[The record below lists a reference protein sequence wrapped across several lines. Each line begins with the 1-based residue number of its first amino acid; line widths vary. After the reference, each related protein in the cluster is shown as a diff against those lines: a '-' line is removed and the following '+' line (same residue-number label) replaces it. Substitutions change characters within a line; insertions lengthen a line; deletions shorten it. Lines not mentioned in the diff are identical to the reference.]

1 MIPRRIFAFWTGD
14 NVMGPNRTK
23 HLESMRA
30 KSGCEVILITPDNL
44 SEWIVP
50 GKNDIYEN
58 FDHDIYNN
66 LSLYHKADY
75 LKAYF
80 AYFHASGYSDIKN
93 CNYDWEKYFEQL
105 ESAEDMEVIGYPES
119 GGGVSQPKD
128 AIALKYKNADA
139 LSGQMQKNK
148 DKICGV
154 CHYIFKEPKS
164 KIATLWRK
172 RQFDILD
179 FHRDTILTNPA
190 QHYAHV
196 AGKRIHGRH
205 RGRNPVKITNKYPL
219 GWADLGGNSIHKIF
233 YENKEI
239 TLRAMPGPV
248 GGARD

>member
-1 MIPRRIFAFWTGD
+1 MIPRRIFVFWTGD
-14 NVMGPNRTK
+14 NVMGAKRTQ
-23 HLESMRA
+23 HLESLRE
-30 KSGCEVILITPDNL
+30 KSGCEVILITPENL
-44 SEWIVP
+44 SEWIVE
-50 GKNDIYEN
+50 D
-58 FDHDIYNN
+58 FDHEIYNN

-93 CNYDWEKYFEQL
+93 CNYEWEPYFEQL
-105 ESAEDMEVIGYPES
+105 ESAEGIEVIGYAES
-119 GGGVSQPKD
+119 RGGISQPKD
-128 AIALKYKNADA
+128 AIALKYKDADTI
-139 LSGQMQKNK
+139 SGEMQKNQAK
-148 DKICGV
+148 VCGV
-154 CHYIFKEPKS
+154 CHYIFREPKS
-164 KIATLWRK
+164 KIATLWRE
-172 RQFDILD
+172 RQFEILD

-233 YENKEI
+233 YENNDI